1 MNKSCFIVFEGGEG
15 SGKSTILEMIYNWM
29 IENNIDCI
37 KTREP
42 GGIKI
47 SEQIRN
53 VILDK
58 DNNEMDGRC
67 EALLYAAA
75 RRQHL
80 VEKIIPAL
88 ESGKIVLCDRFL
100 DSSLAYQGHA
110 RGLGIDEIYEINK
123 FAINGYFPDLS
134 LFFDL
139 DPEIGLERINRNK
152 DREVNRL
159 DLEKIDFHNKVR
171 EGYNILLQSGK
182 RNMVKIDASKSIEEV
197 FESVKETINKY
208 LNQK

>member
-208 LNQK
+208 LDQK